1 MERKMY
7 ESLTLDNG
15 TRSVGL
21 NIPDR
26 DSLSIGIW
34 INAGGRYEPKTRCGI
49 SHFLEHLLFKG
60 TNKRSGEKIKEAIEG
75 RGGSIN
81 GFTTEEFT
89 CYLVKVLHRDMDIAL
104 DILSDMVLNPRLALD
119 DIEKE
124 RAVIIEEIKMYKDL
138 PMHYVHELLVQLL
151 WPDQPLG
158 KFLAGTIETV
168 SAIRRKD
175 LRDYKN
181 RFYNPNNIVI
191 TASGKMEYG
200 SFFGC
205 CEKYFKGI
213 PRGLR
218 SAFKKAVENQRRP
231 KLKILF
237 KETEQT
243 HLSMGTHALR
253 RADAD
258 RHALNFL
265 HIILGGNMS
274 SRLFRE
280 LRERRGLVY
289 EIGTQVKK
297 FQDTG
302 AFVVS
307 AGLDNK
313 KIVNS
318 IELILK
324 EFKRIKVKT
333 VNGDEFARTKE
344 FYRGQLLLALED
356 TSDHMLWMGEHMITE
371 NKIPT
376 PQDIL
381 DEIEKVTPEDITRV
395 ANRVLKE
402 LHLNLALIGP
412 IKKADEKRLSE
423 VLALQ

>member
-1 MERKMY
+1 MY
-7 ESLTLDNG
+7 ELLTLDNG
-15 TRSVGL
+15 TRCVGL

-26 DSLSIGIW
+26 DSLSLGIW
-34 INAGGRYEPKTRCGI
+34 INVGGRHEPKAKCGI

-89 CYLVKVLHRDMDIAL
+89 CYLVKVLNKDMDTAL
-104 DILSDMVLNPRLALD
+104 DILSDMVLNPRLSLD
-119 DIEKE
+119 DMEKE
-124 RAVIIEEIKMYKDL
+124 RTVIIEEIKMYKDL
-138 PMHYVHELLVQLL
+138 PMHYVHELMVELL

-158 KFLAGTIETV
+158 KFLAGTVETV
-168 SAIRRKD
+168 NKIKQRD
-175 LRDYKN
+175 LRAYKK
-181 RFYNPNNIVI
+181 RFYNPRNTVI
-191 TASGKMEYG
+191 AACGKMEYG
-200 SFFGC
+200 DFFER
-205 CEKYFKGI
+205 CEKYFKKI
-213 PRGLR
+213 PSGPK
-218 SAFKKAVENQRRP
+218 STFKEAKGNQRRP
-231 KLKILF
+231 KFKILF

-243 HLSMGTHALR
+243 HFSMGTRAFG
-253 RADAD
+253 RADPD
-258 RHALNFL
+258 KHALNYL

-280 LRERRGLVY
+280 LREKRGLVY
-289 EIGTQVKK
+289 EIGTQTKK

-313 KIVNS
+313 KILKS

-324 EFKRIKVKT
+324 ELKRIKVRSVDK
-333 VNGDEFARTKE
+333 NEFDRTKE

-376 PQDIL
+376 PQEIL
-381 DEIEKVTPEDITRV
+381 DEIEKVTPDDITRV
-395 ANRVLKE
+395 ANRVFKDS
-402 LHLNLALIGP
+402 HLNLALIGP
-412 IKKADEKRLSE
+412 IKKADEKAIAE
-423 VLALQ
+423 VLTVQ